1 MILAIGVGPGSPE
14 YLTIKAKNEIES
26 ADIVAGFKPALNA
39 VKEFAKGEV
48 IEIPSHAGE
57 EEFLK
62 YVADK
67 SGDKK
72 CVFCFTGD
80 PNFSASELLDKIA
93 HYDEVEILPGIS
105 SVQVAASKAK
115 VAFEDSV
122 FISFHK
128 GGSMERGKRDLLNG
142 IKEGKN
148 IILLPRPYDFMPKE
162 IAEYLMQ
169 NKISPDTKVIIYEN
183 LTMQNEK
190 ESLKSLKEIQGEFSD
205 LCVMVIKR

>member
-14 YLTIKAKNEIES
+14 YLTIKAKNEVKS
-26 ADIVAGFKPALNA
+26 ADLVVGFKPALNT

-48 IEIPSHAGE
+48 IEIPTHTKE
-57 EEFLK
+57 DEFLK

-67 SGDKK
+67 LGDKK

-80 PNFSASELLDKIA
+80 PNFSGSQLLDKLA
-93 HYDEVEILPGIS
+93 LYDKVEILPGIS
-105 SVQVAASKAK
+105 SAQVAASKAK

-128 GGSMERGKRDLLNG
+128 GGSIERGKRDLLSG

-148 IILLPRPYDFMPKE
+148 IILFPRPYDFMPKE

-169 NKISPDTKVIIYEN
+169 NGVSPDTEVIIYEN
-183 LTMQNEK
+183 LTMNEK

>member
-1 MILAIGVGPGSPE
+1 MIFAIGVGPGSPE
-14 YLTIKAKNEIES
+14 YLTIKAKNEVES
-26 ADIVAGFKPALNA
+26 ADIVVGFKPALNT

-48 IEIPSHAGE
+48 IEIPSHARE
-57 EEFLK
+57 AEFLK

-80 PNFSASELLDKIA
+80 PNFSASQLLDKIA
-93 HYDEVEILPGIS
+93 LYDEVEILPGIS
-105 SVQVAASKAK
+105 SAQVAASKAK
-115 VAFEDSV
+115 VAFEDSL

-128 GGSMERGKRDLLNG
+128 GGSIEREKGGLLSG
-142 IKEGKN
+142 LKESKN
-148 IILLPRPYDFMPKE
+148 IILFPRPYDFMPKE

-169 NKISPDTKVIIYEN
+169 NGVSPDTEVIIYEN
-183 LTMQNEK
+183 LTMNEK

>member
-1 MILAIGVGPGSPE
+1 MILVIGVGPGSPE

-39 VKEFAKGEV
+39 VREFVHGEIV
-48 IEIPSHAGE
+48 EIDYANEGKL
-57 EEFLK
+57 LK

-67 SGDKK
+67 SNNKK
-72 CVFCFTGD
+72 CVFCCTGD
-80 PNFSASELLDKIA
+80 PNFSASQLLDKIA
-93 HYDEVEILPGIS
+93 LYDEVEILPGIS
-105 SVQVAASKAK
+105 SAQVAASKAK
-115 VAFEDSV
+115 VAFEDSL

-128 GGSMERGKRDLLNG
+128 GGSIEREKGDLLSG
-142 IKEGKN
+142 LKESKN
-148 IILLPRPYDFMPKE
+148 IILFPRPYDFMPKE

-169 NKISPDTKVIIYEN
+169 NGVSPDTEVIIYEN
-183 LTMQNEK
+183 LTMNEK